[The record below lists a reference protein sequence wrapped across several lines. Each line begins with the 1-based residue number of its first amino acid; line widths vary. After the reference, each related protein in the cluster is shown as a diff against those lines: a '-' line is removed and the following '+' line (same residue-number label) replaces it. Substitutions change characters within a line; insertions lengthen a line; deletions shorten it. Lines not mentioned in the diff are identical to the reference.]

1 MDFNKMLREAQKMQ
15 KKLKEEQEA
24 PVDTK
29 LKASKLTKI
38 SSTLKIVPC
47 LKMLL

>member
-24 PVDTK
+24 LEAKEFQIQAQV
-29 LKASKLTKI
+29 
-38 SSTLKIVPC
+38 V
-47 LKMLL
+47 LLN

>member
-24 PVDTK
+24 LEAKEFQIQAVRLQQSPV
-29 LKASKLTKI
+29 S
-38 SSTLKIVPC
+38 
-47 LKMLL
+47 